1 MRKEE
6 RLTREKMMM
15 GMNNLPS
22 QAEIQREEW
31 RISGKNEEIE
41 EAGVTLVSS
50 LSSTDAIY
58 HHPLQINK

>member
-1 MRKEE
+1 M
-6 RLTREKMMM
+6 T
-15 GMNNLPS
+15 GMNNLLP
-22 QAEIQREEW
+22 QTEIQREEW
-31 RISGKNEEIE
+31 RIGGKNEEIE

>member
-1 MRKEE
+1 MRKDD
-6 RLTREKMMM
+6 RLTREKMRM
-15 GMNNLPS
+15 GMNNILS
-22 QAEIQREEW
+22 QTEIQREEW

-58 HHPLQINK
+58 HLPLQINK

>member
-1 MRKEE
+1 MRKDE
-6 RLTREKMMM
+6 RLTREKMRM
-15 GMNNLPS
+15 GMNNILS
-22 QAEIQREEW
+22 QTEIQREEW

-58 HHPLQINK
+58 HLPLQINK